1 MRLFLQTLRATFEF
15 YQAFNKLDVEGDARI
30 SREEFCNEDVKYNL
44 FVHLKCA
51 KNLPLRTNK
60 ITKITQTT
68 QKEPVDSFVKFVLG
82 QKIVHKTKIIV
93 KNSNPTWDE
102 SFMIV
107 VPDLC
112 SNLEI
117 KVIIIK
123 N

>member
-1 MRLFLQTLRATFEF
+1 MENNS
-15 YQAFNKLDVEGDARI
+15 NKSDNFDLHSLVDQND
-30 SREEFCNEDVKYNL
+30 CNEDVKYNL

-68 QKEPVDSFVKFVLG
+68 QKEPVDSFVKFALG